1 MGALTL
7 AASLKRVNTSRK
19 LAIMVTS
26 EGWLVVNITMLATM
40 VTSFIITNQAC
51 HLGHLERFLAD
62 SEKKNCVRQKLI
74 PFSVSSPVLTALEEA
89 FDQVTC
95 HDRRHFLMKLDFL
108 L

>member
-26 EGWLVVNITMLATM
+26 EGWVLVNIITKLAIM
-40 VTSFIITNQAC
+40 VTWSPV
-51 HLGHLERFLAD
+51 
-62 SEKKNCVRQKLI
+62 KNSCFRLKLI